1 MAARTA
7 KEGNI
12 MRIQMLACASMLALM
27 LVAPAAAQTAPA
39 AGTTTRTIDNPQ
51 VTGTVTTTRDPAA
64 GSFSRDA
71 TLTRRSDGATAT
83 SSIDR
88 TRADGTTTTTAS
100 RTGFNGQ
107 TSSSNI
113 TRTRTETGFTEAGT
127 ITGPQ
132 GNMLNLNGSV
142 TRANGTLTANRALTN
157 AAGETVAS
165 RNLTA
170 TRAAN
175 GQVTRNLTTTGP
187 QRLLNR
193 AGRPAGARPGPRG

>member
-1 MAARTA
+1 
-7 KEGNI
+7 

-39 AGTTTRTIDNPQ
+39 AGTTTRTIDNAN

-64 GSFSRDA
+64 GSFNRASE
-71 TLTRRSDGATAT
+71 LTRKSDGATT
-83 SSIDR
+83 SS
-88 TRADGTTTTTAS
+88 
-100 RTGFNGQ
+100 NY
-107 TSSSNI
+107 
-113 TRTRTETGFTEAGT
+113 TRTRTDTGFTEAGT

-132 GNMLNLNGSV
+132 GNTLNLNGSV
-142 TRANGTLTANRALTN
+142 ARANGTLTADRALTN